1 MASIQSLKPN
11 VTRAEAIDTLQGGMA
26 SLRRWFGPGALRS
39 VAEVYVPFRLYEV
52 EIANGPRRQRTFFAL
67 DAVSGTLDLYH
78 FEHRPAAGELIEV
91 ETRNRPQPTLE
102 DAQAVSMLEDKLRRL
117 MFQRGFFRVRDDV
130 HFRAARA
137 PLDLHVPYW
146 IGLYAA
152 GENVRLRV
160 LDAVRRR
167 FEGAKAR
174 ALFETWLAS

>member
-11 VTRAEAIDTLQGGMA
+11 VTRAEAIDKLQGGVA
-26 SLRRWFGPGALRS
+26 GLRRWFGRGALRS

-52 EIANGPRRQRTFFAL
+52 EIANGPSRQRSWFAL

-78 FEHRPAAGELIEV
+78 FEHTPAAEELIEV
-91 ETRNRPQPTLE
+91 ETRNRPEPTLE
-102 DAQAVSMLEDKLRRL
+102 DAPAIRTLEDKLRRL
-117 MFQRGFFRVRDDV
+117 MFQRGFFRVRDL
-130 HFRAARA
+130 HFRAERA

-146 IGLYAA
+146 IGLYGA

-160 LDAVRRR
+160 LDAVRCR

-174 ALFETWLAS
+174 ALFEDWLAR